1 MCGIVGY
8 AGARNAAGILLEG
21 LKKLEYRGY
30 DSSGIAV
37 FGKDGVTTRKSKGR
51 LSALES
57 KLKEEGVPEGTVGI
71 GHTRWATHGEPS
83 DVNSHPHT
91 YGRVTVVHNGI
102 IENYLSLKKALIES
116 GDVFVSETDTEVISH
131 LIDRCYDGNPEQAV
145 FAATGKLEGSYALG
159 VMFSDVPDRIYAV
172 RKDSPLIVGAG
183 KGENFIASDIPAIL
197 SHTRDYYIIESDEI
211 AVLSKDEIR
220 IYDSVGNDITGKKE
234 LNTADWDV
242 ESAEKGGYPHFM
254 LKEIFEQPS
263 TLERAVL
270 PHFVNGPSGILKE
283 QIPSTDNVKR
293 LVIVACGS
301 AMNAGM
307 LGKCAIEKL
316 ARVPVDVCIAS
327 EFRYADPI
335 LNEGDVVIVISQSGE
350 TADSLAALRLAKSRG
365 VPVWAIVNVVG
376 SSIAREAD
384 STIYI
389 WAGPEIAVATTKAYT
404 SQVAVL
410 YVLALRL
417 ALERGKMSA
426 GTCEYYMDC
435 MRKLPELAR
444 EVLSDE
450 YIRKYQKLASYNRS
464 KRDYFIIGRG
474 FDYALGCEG
483 QMKIKEVSY
492 IHCETYAAGE
502 LKHGTISL
510 ITDGVPCLAIGT
522 VSALFDKLAGNVK
535 EIKARGGRI
544 LLLAKK
550 GLAEGRDFYDD
561 LIELP
566 ETDELLLPILG
577 AICIQTYAYYT
588 AVGRGCDVDKP
599 RNLAKSVTVE

>member
-8 AGARNAAGILLEG
+8 VGYRQAADILIEG

-37 FGKDGVTTRKSKGR
+37 FTQNGVVTEKSKGR
-51 LSALES
+51 LSMLES
-57 KLKEEGVPEGTVGI
+57 KLEKNGVPEGNVGI

-83 DVNSHPHT
+83 DVNSHPHS

-102 IENYLSLKKALIES
+102 IENYLTLKNALTES
-116 GDVFVSETDTEVISH
+116 GDAFVSETDTEVISH
-131 LIDRCYDGNPEQAV
+131 LIDRYYKGDPIEAI
-145 FAATGKLEGSYALG
+145 FAATSRLEGSYALG
-159 VMFSDVPDRIYAV
+159 VLFDDIPDRIFAV
-172 RKDSPLIVGAG
+172 RKDSPLIVGLG

-197 SHTRDYYIIESDEI
+197 SHTRNYYIIEAGEV
-211 AVLSKDEIR
+211 AVLSKNGIR
-220 IYDSVGNDITGKKE
+220 ITDAFGNDITGRKE
-234 LNTADWDV
+234 LYTADWDI
-242 ESAEKGGYPHFM
+242 ESAEKGGFPHFM

-263 TLERAVL
+263 TLERAVF
-270 PHFVNGPSGILKE
+270 PHFVNGPEGILKE
-283 QIPSTDNVKR
+283 QIPSTDNIKR

-301 AMNAGM
+301 AMNTGM
-307 LGKCAIEKL
+307 LGKCVIEKL

-327 EFRYADPI
+327 EFRYSDPI
-335 LNEGDVVIVISQSGE
+335 LNEGDVVIIISQSGE
-350 TADSLAALRLAKSRG
+350 TADSLAALRLAKERG
-365 VPVWAIVNVVG
+365 IPVWAIVNVVG

-384 STIYI
+384 NTIYI

-417 ALERGKMSA
+417 ALDRGRIDSDR
-426 GTCEYYMDC
+426 CRYYMDC
-435 MRKLPELAR
+435 MKKLPELAKQ
-444 EVLSDE
+444 VLGDGYIKE
-450 YIRKYQKLASYNRS
+450 YQRLASYNRN
-464 KRDYFIIGRG
+464 KHDYFIIGRG
-474 FDYALGCEG
+474 RDYALGCEG

-492 IHCETYAAGE
+492 MHCETYAAGE

-510 ITDGVPCLAIGT
+510 ITEGVPCLAIGT
-522 VSALFDKLAGNVK
+522 DSALFDKLAGNIK
-535 EIKARGGRI
+535 EIKARGGHI
-544 LLLAKK
+544 LLIAKK

-566 ETDELLLPILG
+566 ELDELFLPIIA
-577 AICIQTYAYYT
+577 AIPIQTYAYYT
-588 AVGRGCDVDKP
+588 AVYRGCDVDKP